1 MQVIFNWDIAG
12 GTLRREMAVVA
23 MCNIASGAYVMK
35 VFNKSGASVLVF
47 LDNVSEGYPV
57 DVFICR
63 MVPFVLV
70 AQIGFQVWYG
80 DRLIDPLFDF
90 IGDGFVLNNKLTR
103 G

>member
-47 LDNVSEGYPV
+47 LDNVSEGYPSMSSYV
-57 DVFICR
+57 EWSHSYLWHR
-63 MVPFVLV
+63 
-70 AQIGFQVWYG
+70 
-80 DRLIDPLFDF
+80 
-90 IGDGFVLNNKLTR
+90 
-103 G
+103 